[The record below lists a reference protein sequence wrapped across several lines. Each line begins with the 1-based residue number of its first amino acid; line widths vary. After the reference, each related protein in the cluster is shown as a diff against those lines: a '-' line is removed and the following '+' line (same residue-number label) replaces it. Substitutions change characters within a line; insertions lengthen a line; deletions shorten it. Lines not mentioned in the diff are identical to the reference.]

1 MPKFVALEDVSRID
15 HVGHVFHPCRCYM
28 HEHVKVCRVDSLLAY
43 YKKDYMEDYQGLHGG
58 RKDYRGLHL
67 CVKDFLES

>member
-1 MPKFVALEDVSRID
+1 MLHASTKLVTCFIHVVAI
-15 HVGHVFHPCRCYM
+15 CK
-28 HEHVKVCRVDSLLAY
+28 HVKVCRVDSLLAY

-58 RKDYRGLHL
+58 RKDYGGLHL

>member
-1 MPKFVALEDVSRID
+1 
-15 HVGHVFHPCRCYM
+15 M

-58 RKDYRGLHL
+58 RKDYGGLHL